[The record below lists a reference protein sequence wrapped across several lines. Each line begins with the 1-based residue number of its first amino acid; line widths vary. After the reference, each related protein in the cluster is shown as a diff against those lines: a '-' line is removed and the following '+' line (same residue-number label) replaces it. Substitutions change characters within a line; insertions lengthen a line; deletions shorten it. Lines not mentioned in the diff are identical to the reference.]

1 MDFGG
6 AARSA
11 ENGWG
16 WIPVNTTSAAA
27 PSALAFAGFPASS
40 WAFALRVWL
49 AMMLA
54 LYASFWLELESP
66 SSAALTVAILALPT
80 RGQGMEKAG
89 YRLLATAIGVMASI
103 AIAGVFS
110 QTDGLLLAV
119 LGIWVGL
126 CVYVAAMLDGNRAY
140 AAALCCI
147 TVALIAIQQIDTP
160 LQVFPTGIERGAAI
174 GIGVLAVALVNE
186 VLAAPDYH
194 PVLAGRIEALHHRV
208 TDLAQGTEH
217 ASAATAAIL
226 LHDIAAV
233 RPEIASLTTESSIG
247 TARSEAARSAL
258 VDLVSAFSLGRMLA
272 ALPATSAAPPH
283 TAGLIAISR
292 SWLRAEISRK
302 NAQVRSSLDA
312 LHEGKRPYHAWRA
325 PLYRSRR
332 IAAETGARAAISFAL
347 IGLFFVLTGWPTTE
361 LCLSLV
367 AVILGLGSTA
377 PAPRTF
383 TMVTVTAMPIAC
395 ALAGILK
402 YFVFNGVSDFQLLA
416 IGLAPVV
423 IGFALLISS
432 PNPLLSSLGR
442 LTLVFTIA
450 VLAPTNPQNYDPE
463 VFLVTSFFACLS
475 SVLVLAAQTLLPPL
489 SGEQRV
495 RLLLREAT
503 AQLGHLDRWRVRD
516 LAPEEAAFRDAAR
529 IEQILTAN
537 GASALNGQIAANAMR
552 CFDQAESL
560 RRCGTELQ
568 RLTQDPLARVVQD
581 AREALAQR
589 NGAAILAAA
598 EAIRQMASR
607 NNLSANS
614 AIAVLVPAST
624 VFAPSQSPTAPSQG
638 KQS

>member
-1 MDFGG
+1 M
-6 AARSA
+6 
-11 ENGWG
+11 
-16 WIPVNTTSAAA
+16 PVNTTRAAA
-27 PSALAFAGFPASS
+27 PSALVFAGFPASS

-89 YRLLATAIGVMASI
+89 YRLLATAIGVAASI

-126 CVYVAAMLDGNRAY
+126 CVYFATMLDGNRAY

-160 LQVFPTGIERGAAI
+160 LQVFPTGIARGAAI
-174 GIGVLAVALVNE
+174 GIGVLAVALVND

-194 PVLAGRIEALHHRV
+194 PVLAGRIEALHRRV
-208 TDLAQGTEH
+208 TDLEQGIEH
-217 ASAATAAIL
+217 ASAAAAAIL

-233 RPEIASLTTESSIG
+233 RPEIASLATESSIG
-247 TARSEAARSAL
+247 TARSAAARTAL

-272 ALPATSAAPPH
+272 ALPATSTASPHAAE
-283 TAGLIAISR
+283 LIAAAR
-292 SWLRAEISRK
+292 SWLRAEVSRK

-332 IAAETGARAAISFAL
+332 IAAETAARSTISFTL
-347 IGLFFVLTGWPTTE
+347 IALFFVLTGWPSTE
-361 LCLSLV
+361 LCLTLV
-367 AVILGLGSTA
+367 AAIIGLGSTT
-377 PAPRTF
+377 PAPRSF
-383 TMVTVTAMPIAC
+383 AMVTLTAMPIAC

-402 YFVFNGVSDFQLLA
+402 YLVFNGVSEFQLLA

-423 IGFALLISS
+423 IGLALLISL
-432 PNPLLSSLGR
+432 PNPMLSSLGR
-442 LTLVFTIA
+442 LILVFAIA
-450 VLAPTNPQNYDPE
+450 VLAPTNPQSYDPE

-475 SVLVLAAQTLLPPL
+475 AVLVFAAQLQLPPL

-495 RLLLREAT
+495 RLLLREAGGE
-503 AQLGHLDRWRVRD
+503 LRDLDRWRARD

-537 GASALNGQIAANAMR
+537 AASALNGQIAANAMR

-560 RRCGTELQ
+560 RRCCTELQ

-581 AREALAQR
+581 AREALAHR
-589 NGAAILAAA
+589 DGAAILAAA

-614 AIAVLVPAST
+614 AIAVLVTAST
-624 VFAPSQSPTAPSQG
+624 VIAPSQSPTATSQG

>member
-1 MDFGG
+1 M
-6 AARSA
+6 
-11 ENGWG
+11 
-16 WIPVNTTSAAA
+16 PVNATSAAA
-27 PSALAFAGFPASS
+27 PSPLVFAGFPASS
-40 WAFALRVWL
+40 WTFALRIWL
-49 AMMLA
+49 AMLLA

-160 LQVFPTGIERGAAI
+160 LQVFPTGIARGAAI

-194 PVLAGRIEALHHRV
+194 PVLAGRIEALYDRV
-208 TDLAQGTEH
+208 KALTHGTDRDSAVAA
-217 ASAATAAIL
+217 ASL
-226 LHDIAAV
+226 LHDIAAI

-247 TARSEAARSAL
+247 TARTAAARSAL
-258 VDLVSAFSLGRMLA
+258 VDLVSVLSLGRMLA
-272 ALPATSAAPPH
+272 ALPVTSAPAQSAEDPGQKAARL
-283 TAGLIAISR
+283 TAISR
-292 SWLRAEISRK
+292 SWLRSEISHK
-302 NAQVRSSLDA
+302 FAQVRSSLDA
-312 LHEGKRPYHAWRA
+312 LHEGIRPYHAWRA
-325 PLYRSRR
+325 PLYRSGR

-361 LCLSLV
+361 VCLSLV

-383 TMVTVTAMPIAC
+383 TMVTVMAMPIAC

-402 YFVFNGVSDFQLLA
+402 YFVFNGVSEFQLLA

-423 IGFALLISS
+423 IGFALLISL

-450 VLAPTNPQNYDPE
+450 VLAPTNPQSYDPE

-475 SVLVLAAQTLLPPL
+475 SLLVLAAQMLLPPL
-489 SGEQRV
+489 SGDQRV
-495 RLLLREAT
+495 RLLLREARGE
-503 AQLGHLDRWRVRD
+503 LGHVHRWQVRD

-537 GASALNGQIAANAMR
+537 GTFALNGDIAAKAMR

-560 RRCGTELQ
+560 RRCRAELQ
-568 RLTQDPLARVVQD
+568 RLTQGPLARAVQD

-598 EAIRQMASR
+598 EAIRQVASR

-614 AIAVLVPAST
+614 AIAVLVPASA

>member
-1 MDFGG
+1 M
-6 AARSA
+6 
-11 ENGWG
+11 
-16 WIPVNTTSAAA
+16 NTTRAAA
-27 PSALAFAGFPASS
+27 PSALVFAGFPASS

-89 YRLLATAIGVMASI
+89 YRLLATAIGVAASI
-103 AIAGVFS
+103 AIAGAFS

-126 CVYVAAMLDGNRAY
+126 CVYFATMLDGNRAY

-160 LQVFPTGIERGAAI
+160 LRVFPTGIARGAAI
-174 GIGVLAVALVNE
+174 GIGVLAVALVND

-194 PVLAGRIEALHHRV
+194 PVLAGRIEALHRRV
-208 TDLAQGTEH
+208 TDLEQGIEH

-233 RPEIASLTTESSIG
+233 RPEIASLATESSIG
-247 TARSEAARSAL
+247 TARSAAARTAL

-272 ALPATSAAPPH
+272 AVPATSTASPHAAE
-283 TAGLIAISR
+283 LIATAR

-302 NAQVRSSLDA
+302 NAQVRSSLGA

-332 IAAETGARAAISFAL
+332 IAAEIAARATISFTL
-347 IGLFFVLTGWPTTE
+347 IALFFVLTGWPSTE
-361 LCLSLV
+361 LCLTLV
-367 AVILGLGSTA
+367 AAIIGLGSTT
-377 PAPRTF
+377 PAPRSF
-383 TMVTVTAMPIAC
+383 AMVTLTAMPIAC

-402 YFVFNGVSDFQLLA
+402 YLVFNGVSEFQLLA

-423 IGFALLISS
+423 IGLALLISL
-432 PNPLLSSLGR
+432 PNPMLSSLGR
-442 LTLVFTIA
+442 LILVFAIA
-450 VLAPTNPQNYDPE
+450 VLAPTNPQSYDPE

-475 SVLVLAAQTLLPPL
+475 AVLVFAAQLQLPPL

-495 RLLLREAT
+495 RLLLREAGGE
-503 AQLGHLDRWRVRD
+503 LRDLDRWRARD

-537 GASALNGQIAANAMR
+537 AASALNGQIAANAMR

-560 RRCGTELQ
+560 RRCCTELQ

-581 AREALAQR
+581 AREALAHR
-589 NGAAILAAA
+589 DGAAILAAA
-598 EAIRQMASR
+598 EAIRQLASR

-614 AIAVLVPAST
+614 AIAVLVTAST
-624 VFAPSQSPTAPSQG
+624 VLAPSQSPTATSQG

>member
-1 MDFGG
+1 M
-6 AARSA
+6 
-11 ENGWG
+11 
-16 WIPVNTTSAAA
+16 NTTSAAA

-160 LQVFPTGIERGAAI
+160 LQVFPTGIARGAAI

-194 PVLAGRIEALHHRV
+194 PVLAGRIEALHRRV

-233 RPEIASLTTESSIG
+233 RPEIASLATESSIG

-272 ALPATSAAPPH
+272 ALPATSAAYPH

-292 SWLRAEISRK
+292 SWLQAEISRK

-312 LHEGKRPYHAWRA
+312 LHEGKRPHHAWRA

-347 IGLFFVLTGWPTTE
+347 IGLFFALTGWPATE

-402 YFVFNGVSDFQLLA
+402 YFVFNGVSEFQLLA

-423 IGFALLISS
+423 IGFALLISL

-475 SVLVLAAQTLLPPL
+475 SLLVLTAQTLLPPL
-489 SGEQRV
+489 SGDQRV

-503 AQLGHLDRWRVRD
+503 SELGHLDRWRVRD
-516 LAPEEAAFRDAAR
+516 LAPEEAAFRDAGR
-529 IEQILTAN
+529 VEQILSAN
-537 GASALNGQIAANAMR
+537 GASALNGDIAAKAMR

-560 RRCGTELQ
+560 RRCRAELE
-568 RLTQDPLARVVQD
+568 RLTQGPLARLVQD
-581 AREALAQR
+581 ARDALAKR
-589 NGAAILAAA
+589 DGAAILAAA
-598 EAIRQMASR
+598 GALSKAASQ

-614 AIAVLVPAST
+614 AIAALIPAST
-624 VFAPSQSPTAPSQG
+624 IFAPSQSPTDLSQG
-638 KQS
+638 KQP